1 MRQTAAV
8 AFVAGLLFP
17 GLAYAYLDPGTG
29 SMIIQML
36 IAGALGA
43 MLYMKLAWAKT
54 KDVFARLLPGNRSD
68 QTSDDPESERADSD
82 TR

>member
-1 MRQTAAV
+1 MTAV
-8 AFVAGLLFP
+8 AFAAGLLSP

-54 KDVFARLLPGNRSD
+54 KDVFARLFPGSRSG
-68 QTSDDPESERADSD
+68 QPPDDSGPEGVKDGDLR
-82 TR
+82 